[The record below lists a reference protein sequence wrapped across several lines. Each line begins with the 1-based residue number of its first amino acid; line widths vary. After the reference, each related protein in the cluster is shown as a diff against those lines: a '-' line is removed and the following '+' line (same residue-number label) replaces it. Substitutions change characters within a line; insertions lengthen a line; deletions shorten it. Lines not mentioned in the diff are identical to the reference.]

1 MKFLNAFFASER
13 YEGIRKYLNML
24 DFSEVPKKNLIIYI
38 TISGIINTL
47 LLSVLSS
54 AANQNDESGVDY
66 LKLSLFAVCLLVFY
80 ITKTYS
86 LKSSVK
92 AVENA
97 IYETRNRILVKI
109 KKTELHVLEGI
120 GKDEIYTRFSNDTAD
135 ISFSASILV
144 NTCQSVVMLVFTL
157 IYILIL
163 SKAAF
168 FFTIFIV
175 ALTLVVFFKKQQ
187 GQMTLLHEAH
197 NNEVTLFGFLD
208 HVLSGFKELKMNHEK
223 RDGIFKEMEHVLTD
237 SKTLKTKFGH
247 AFSKNLIVNE
257 ISLFILLG
265 FIVFIMP
272 DYFSLGEGILPR
284 ITTAILFMIV
294 PITTVVGSLDPIAK
308 GLMAVDRIE
317 KLELKL
323 NNNESFDTETDNSIP
338 DIPFEKIEL
347 QDVVYDYVDP
357 ENNKTF
363 TLGPINFTI
372 NKGDHICIMGGNGSG
387 KSTLFKLI
395 STLYTPSSGSINYNG
410 QNVDANNKQ
419 QIRSKTGVIFTDF
432 HLFPK
437 IYGLDAS
444 AKARIEELI
453 DLMGL
458 KQKVSFSNDHAFS
471 NMKLSTGQRKR
482 LALITLMVG
491 EKEIFL
497 LDEITADQDPGFRKF
512 FYEEILKKWK
522 EEGKT
527 ILIISHDDRYL
538 QHFDRVFHMEFG
550 RII

>member
-1 MKFLNAFFASER
+1 MKFLDTFFASER

-38 TISGIINTL
+38 AISGIINTL

-54 AANQNDESGVDY
+54 AANQDNAEGVDY
-66 LKLSLFAVCLLVFY
+66 LKLALFSTSLLVFY

-97 IYETRNRILVKI
+97 IYETRNRILSKI
-109 KKTELHVLEGI
+109 EKSELAVLERI

-144 NTCQSVVMLVFTL
+144 NTCQSIVMLLFTL

-168 FFTIFIV
+168 FFTITIV
-175 ALTLVVFFKKQQ
+175 SLTLFVFFRKQR

-197 NNEVTLFGFLD
+197 SNEISLFGYLD
-208 HVLSGFKELKMNHEK
+208 HVLSGFKELKMNQEK
-223 RDGIFKEMEHVLTD
+223 KKGIFKEMDQVLTD
-237 SKTLKTKFGH
+237 SKTLKTRFGH
-247 AFSKNLIVNE
+247 AFSKNLIINE

-323 NNNESFDTETDNSIP
+323 NSDEGKDSEEADPLSDE
-338 DIPFEKIEL
+338 PFESIEL
-347 QDVVYDYVDP
+347 QDVVYDYVDL
-357 ENNKTF
+357 EQNKTF
-363 TLGPINFTI
+363 TLGPINLSI
-372 NKGDHICIMGGNGSG
+372 NRGEHICIMGGNGSG

-395 STLYTPSSGSINYNG
+395 ATLYTPSSGEIQYNG
-410 QNVDANNKQ
+410 KKVDASNRKR
-419 QIRSKTGVIFTDF
+419 IRSKTGVIFTDF

-437 IYGLDAS
+437 IYGIDPS
-444 AKARIEELI
+444 SRNKMEELI
-453 DLMGL
+453 SLMGL
-458 KQKVSFSNDHAFS
+458 KEKVSFSKDDSFS
-471 NMKLSTGQRKR
+471 DMKLSTGQRKR

-491 EKEIFL
+491 DKEIFL

-522 EEGKT
+522 AEGKT

-538 QHFDRVFHMEFG
+538 QHFDRVYHMEYGKF
-550 RII
+550 I

>member
-1 MKFLNAFFASER
+1 MKFLDTFFASER

-38 TISGIINTL
+38 AISGIINTL

-54 AANQNDESGVDY
+54 AANQDNVEGVDY
-66 LKLSLFAVCLLVFY
+66 LKLALFSASLLVFY

-97 IYETRNRILVKI
+97 IYETRNRILSKI
-109 KKTELHVLEGI
+109 EKSELAVLERI

-144 NTCQSVVMLVFTL
+144 NTCQSIVMLVFTL

-168 FFTIFIV
+168 FFTIIIV
-175 ALTLVVFFKKQQ
+175 SLTLFVFFRKQR
-187 GQMTLLHEAH
+187 GQMALLHEAH
-197 NNEVTLFGFLD
+197 SNEISLFGYLD
-208 HVLSGFKELKMNHEK
+208 HVLSGFKELKMNQEK
-223 RDGIFKEMEHVLTD
+223 RKGIFKEMDHVLTD
-237 SKTLKTKFGH
+237 SKTLKTRFGH
-247 AFSKNLIVNE
+247 AFSKNLIINE

-317 KLELKL
+317 KLEMKL
-323 NNNESFDTETDNSIP
+323 NSDEDDYSDDVDQLNDE
-338 DIPFEKIEL
+338 PFERIEL
-347 QDVVYDYVDP
+347 QDVVYDYVDL
-357 ENNKTF
+357 EQNKTF
-363 TLGPINFTI
+363 TLGPINLSI
-372 NKGDHICIMGGNGSG
+372 NRGEHICIMGGNGSG

-395 STLYTPSSGSINYNG
+395 ATLYTPSSGVMEYNG
-410 QNVDANNKQ
+410 KTVDTSNRKL
-419 QIRSKTGVIFTDF
+419 IRSKTGVIFTDF

-437 IYGLDAS
+437 VYGIDPS
-444 AKARIEELI
+444 SRNKMEDLI
-453 DLMGL
+453 SLMGL
-458 KQKVSFSNDHAFS
+458 KEKVSFSKDDSFS
-471 NMKLSTGQRKR
+471 DMKLSTGQRKR

-491 EKEIFL
+491 DKEIFL

-538 QHFDRVFHMEFG
+538 QHFDRVYHMEYGKF
-550 RII
+550 I

>member
-1 MKFLNAFFASER
+1 MKFLDTFFASER

-38 TISGIINTL
+38 AISGIINTL

-54 AANQNDESGVDY
+54 AANQDNAEGVDY
-66 LKLSLFAVCLLVFY
+66 LKLALFSASLLVFY

-97 IYETRNRILVKI
+97 IYETRNRILSKI
-109 KKTELHVLEGI
+109 EKSELAVLERI

-144 NTCQSVVMLVFTL
+144 NTCQSIVMLLFTL

-168 FFTIFIV
+168 FFTITIV
-175 ALTLVVFFKKQQ
+175 SLTLFVFFRKQR

-197 NNEVTLFGFLD
+197 SNEISLFGYLD
-208 HVLSGFKELKMNHEK
+208 HVLSGFKELKMNQEK
-223 RDGIFKEMEHVLTD
+223 KKGIFKEMDQVLTD
-237 SKTLKTKFGH
+237 SKTLKTRFGH
-247 AFSKNLIVNE
+247 AFSKNLIINE

-323 NNNESFDTETDNSIP
+323 NSDEGDDSEDADPLSDE
-338 DIPFEKIEL
+338 PFESIEL
-347 QDVVYDYVDP
+347 QDVVYDYIDL
-357 ENNKTF
+357 EQNKTF
-363 TLGPINFTI
+363 TLGPINLSI
-372 NKGDHICIMGGNGSG
+372 NRGEHICIMGGNGSG

-395 STLYTPSSGSINYNG
+395 ATLYSPSNGEMQYNG
-410 QNVDANNKQ
+410 KKVDASNRKR
-419 QIRSKTGVIFTDF
+419 IRSKTGVIFTDF

-437 IYGLDAS
+437 IYGIDPS
-444 AKARIEELI
+444 SRNKMEELI
-453 DLMGL
+453 SLMGL
-458 KQKVSFSNDHAFS
+458 KEKVSFSKDDSFS
-471 NMKLSTGQRKR
+471 DMKLSTGQRKR
-482 LALITLMVG
+482 LALITLMVDD
-491 EKEIFL
+491 KEIFL

-538 QHFDRVFHMEFG
+538 QHFDRVYHMEYGKF
-550 RII
+550 I

>member
-1 MKFLNAFFASER
+1 MKFLDSLFASER

-24 DFSEVPKKNLIIYI
+24 DFSEVPKRNLIIYI
-38 TISGIINTL
+38 AITGIINTL

-54 AANQNDESGVDY
+54 AANQDNKEGVDY
-66 LKLSLFAVCLLVFY
+66 LKLALFAASLLVFY

-97 IYETRNRILVKI
+97 IYETRNRILSKI
-109 KKTELHVLEGI
+109 EKSELVVLERI
-120 GKDEIYTRFSNDTAD
+120 GKDEIYARFSNDTAD

-144 NTCQSVVMLVFTL
+144 NTCQSIVMLMFTL

-168 FFTIFIV
+168 FFTIIIV
-175 ALTLVVFFKKQQ
+175 SLTLFVFFRKQR
-187 GQMTLLHEAH
+187 GQMSLLHDAH
-197 NNEVTLFGFLD
+197 SNEVSLFGYLD
-208 HVLSGFKELKMNHEK
+208 HVLSGFKELKMNQEK
-223 RDGIFKEMEHVLTD
+223 RDGIFKEMDKVLTD
-237 SKTLKTKFGH
+237 SKRLKTNFGL

-294 PITTVVGSLDPIAK
+294 PITTVVGSLDPIGK

-323 NNNESFDTETDNSIP
+323 NNTEELEAENTAIET
-338 DIPFEKIEL
+338 PFEKIEL
-347 QDVVYDYVDP
+347 RDVVYDYVDL
-357 ENNKTF
+357 EKNKTF
-363 TLGPINFTI
+363 TLGPINFNI
-372 NKGDHICIMGGNGSG
+372 KKGEHICIMGGNGSG

-395 STLYTPSSGSINYNG
+395 STLYTPSNGVLLYN
-410 QNVDANNKQ
+410 DTAIDSSNKW
-419 QIRSKTGVIFTDF
+419 QIRSKTGIIFTDF

-437 IYGLDAS
+437 VYGIKES
-444 AKARIEELI
+444 ARNKMEELI
-453 DLMGL
+453 SLMGL
-458 KQKVSFSNDHAFS
+458 KEKVSFSSDNSFS
-471 NMKLSTGQRKR
+471 DMKLSTGQRKR

-491 EKEIFL
+491 DKEIFL

-538 QHFDRVFHMEFG
+538 HHFDSVYHMEYG
-550 RII
+550 KII